1 LVLFKLN
8 TDEKEV
14 YQKLIELGK
23 SKGNSEVTISKVAEY
38 IDYPSNKVKAKVL
51 WMLGE
56 IGLKNPQIIESL
68 SRCPSVNDS
77 DVRNFLFITF
87 RAPHFMYKNIFST
100 DKTKTQC
107 S

>member
-1 LVLFKLN
+1 MRKIDSN
-8 TDEKEV
+8 EKEV
-14 YQKLIELGK
+14 YQKLVELGK
-23 SKGNSEVTISKVAEY
+23 SKDNPEDIIPKVAEY
-38 IDYPSNKVKAKVL
+38 IDYPSNKVKGKVL
-51 WMLGE
+51 WMIGE

-77 DVRNFLFITF
+77 DVKNFLFITF